1 MTDGNGPA
9 RDASAV
15 TGFSRGF
22 FGCFGVLAAI
32 AALMVGLFVL
42 TMCTTKVAE
51 LSEQGKREEPPTVIG
66 GNVDAKT
73 ASIPLKAPDRRHH

>member
-9 RDASAV
+9 GDASAV

-32 AALMVGLFVL
+32 AALSVGLFVL
-42 TMCTTKVAE
+42 TMCSAKMAD
-51 LSEQGKREEPPTVIG
+51 LSDQAKPAPVTG